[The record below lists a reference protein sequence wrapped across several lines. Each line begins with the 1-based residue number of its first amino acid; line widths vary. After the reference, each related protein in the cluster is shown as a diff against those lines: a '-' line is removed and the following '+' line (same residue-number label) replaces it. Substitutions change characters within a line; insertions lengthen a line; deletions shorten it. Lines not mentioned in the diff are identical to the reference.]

1 MEIEG
6 RIHKVSEPASGFSKS
21 SGNAWMSQ
29 EFVLAYY
36 WYPNQQY
43 PSYMSCRM
51 FGKDKVTSSNLQ
63 PNDEVRI
70 TFSVEA
76 RESDSGR
83 WFNEVRVSSILKKQ
97 PDGTF
102 VSPQGLHQGSAAAP
116 AAQGGTTAQPAENN
130 GTQANSEKD
139 DLPF

>member
-6 RIHKVSEPASGFSKS
+6 RIHKVSEPASGISKS

-102 VSPQGLHQGSAAAP
+102 VSPLGLHQGSTAAQ

>member
-6 RIHKVSEPASGFSKS
+6 IIYKVFDPASGTSKTT
-21 SGNAWMSQ
+21 GNAWMSQ

-51 FGKDKVTSSNLQ
+51 FGKDKVQSANLQ
-63 PNDEVRI
+63 PNDEVQIR
-70 TFSVEA
+70 FSVEA

-83 WFNEVRVSSILKKQ
+83 WFNEVRVSSLLKKQ
-97 PDGTF
+97 PNGTF
-102 VSPQGLHQGSAAAP
+102 VSPQGLQQGSTAASP
-116 AAQGGTTAQPAENN
+116 QQGGASAQAAGNEATE
-130 GTQANSEKD
+130 GKKD
-139 DLPF
+139 DMPF

>member
-1 MEIEG
+1 M
-6 RIHKVSEPASGFSKS
+6 SEPASGISKS

-102 VSPQGLHQGSAAAP
+102 VSPQGLHQGPTAAP
-116 AAQGGTTAQPAENN
+116 AAQGGTSAQSAENN
-130 GTQANSEKD
+130 GAQANSEKD

>member
-6 RIHKVSEPASGFSKS
+6 IIYKVFEPQSGTSKTT
-21 SGNAWMSQ
+21 GNAWRSQ

-51 FGKDKVTSSNLQ
+51 FGKDKVQSSNLQ
-63 PNDEVRI
+63 PNDEVQI
-70 TFSVEA
+70 QFSVEA

-83 WFNEVRVSSILKKQ
+83 WFNEVRVSSLLKKQ
-97 PDGTF
+97 PNGTF
-102 VSPQGLHQGSAAAP
+102 VSPQRLKPSPTAASP
-116 AAQGGTTAQPAENN
+116 QQGGTTAQPAGNN
-130 GTQANSEKD
+130 ATEGKKD